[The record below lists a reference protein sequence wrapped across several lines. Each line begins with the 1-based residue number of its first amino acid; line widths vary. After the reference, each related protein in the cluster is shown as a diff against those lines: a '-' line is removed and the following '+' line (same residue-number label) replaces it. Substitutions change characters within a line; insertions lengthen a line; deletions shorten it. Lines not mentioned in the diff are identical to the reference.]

1 MNLAS
6 GTMVSSIFGFMRRR
20 HLLSMFEANIFS
32 ATNVPYEPLSRQ
44 KARRFQN
51 PQEILGIVEI
61 SCKLSDLCRN
71 MSILSFCFL
80 NEVNSLN
87 LLEGSHLM
95 S

>member
-1 MNLAS
+1 MEPWLVLYL
-6 GTMVSSIFGFMRRR
+6 GLCVEDIYFRCLRP
-20 HLLSMFEANIFS
+20 IFS
-32 ATNVPYEPLSRQ
+32 QTYTNVPYEPLSRQ
-44 KARRFQN
+44 KARWFQN

-87 LLEGSHLM
+87 FLEGSHLM